1 MRTILLL
8 CLLAAGPSAYAQS
21 AGANADSSSA
31 SQSAAGANSN
41 NANNVTIASS
51 APETQTVRY
60 TGGQHIKSNTPVGL
74 AASVSFSSDYCGG
87 TASGGASAA
96 GITIGASKPI
106 MDENCQALRRAEKIG
121 MAAVTAANLGNA
133 EASEKL
139 HRLAVWQ
146 LCVID
151 QTMQDACH
159 YIGLV
164 GDGTMPRTDDTLP
177 VQ

>member
-1 MRTILLL
+1 MRLILLL
-8 CLLAAGPSAYAQS
+8 CLLTAGPLAYAQS
-21 AGANADSSSA
+21 SDATADSS

-96 GITIGASKPI
+96 GFTIGASKPI
-106 MDENCQALRRAEKIG
+106 MDPNCQALRRAEKIG

-133 EASEKL
+133 DVSEKL

-164 GDGTMPRTDDTLP
+164 GDGTMPRTDETLP